1 MLKSEETPVS
11 AWFFEN
17 DHAVCMF
24 DPDTFKVYLYDAGRW
39 VESDD
44 LKLRETSVSVLS
56 NSAKTRR
63 CSGPA
68 IKWRPILWPPCAA
81 PSQVSAGTRSEA

>member
-1 MLKSEETPVS
+1 MLISEETPVS

-44 LKLRETSVSVLS
+44 LKLREDIRFRSVELS
-56 NSAKTRR
+56 QN
-63 CSGPA
+63 
-68 IKWRPILWPPCAA
+68 
-81 PSQVSAGTRSEA
+81 EALQRARG